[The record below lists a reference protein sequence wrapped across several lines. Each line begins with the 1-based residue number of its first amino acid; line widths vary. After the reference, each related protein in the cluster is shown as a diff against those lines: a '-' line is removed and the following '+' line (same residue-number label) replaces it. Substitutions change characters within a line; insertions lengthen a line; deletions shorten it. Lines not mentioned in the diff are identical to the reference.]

1 VRLSK
6 PALGFYFIHAARG
19 RRICTAMYSLSTCWN
34 SHRHTDGR
42 AMLEEIRDLGFE
54 YAELSHGIR
63 LSLIPGIFEAVDAGV
78 IKISSLHNFCP
89 LPMGVNTAAPNIFK
103 FTAENPRERENAVR
117 HTLKTIETAERLKA
131 PLVVLHM
138 GAVEMKEYTDKLLE
152 MVKDGKKDTPKYQK
166 LFEEAEDRRALLSEK
181 PMQYAYEIL
190 RKLIAEVEPRGIKLG
205 IENREAVEEILFE
218 NDYPFFLHEFQ
229 SPSVVYWHD
238 TGHAQIKENLGFI
251 DHAQHLKAL
260 QRRLYGFHI
269 HDVEFPGRDHRAPGT
284 GMIKFETLKPFVKP
298 EHVKIFEFSP
308 SLSVEEVKAGVAHI
322 KSVWGNE

>member
-1 VRLSK
+1 
-6 PALGFYFIHAARG
+6 
-19 RRICTAMYSLSTCWN
+19 
-34 SHRHTDGR
+34 
-42 AMLEEIRDLGFE
+42 MLEEIRDLGFD
-54 YAELSHGIR
+54 YAELSHGVR

-78 IKISSLHNFCP
+78 IRISSLHNFCP

-103 FTAENPRERENAVR
+103 FTAENARERENAVR
-117 HTLKTIETAERLKA
+117 HTLKTIETAERVKA
-131 PLVVLHM
+131 PLIVLHM
-138 GAVEMKEYTDKLLE
+138 GAVEMKEYTDKLLD
-152 MVKDGKKDTPKYQK
+152 MVKEGKKDTPKYQK
-166 LFEEAEDRRALLSEK
+166 LFEEAEDRRAVLSEK

-205 IENREAVEEILFE
+205 IENREAVEEILFD

-260 QRRLYGFHI
+260 QRRLYGFHV

-284 GMIKFETLKPFVKP
+284 GMVKFGELKPFVKP
-298 EHVKIFEFSP
+298 EHLKIFEFSP
-308 SLSVEEVKAGVAHI
+308 SLTVEEVNAGIAHI
-322 KSVWGNE
+322 KSLWGDE

>member
-1 VRLSK
+1 
-6 PALGFYFIHAARG
+6 
-19 RRICTAMYSLSTCWN
+19 
-34 SHRHTDGR
+34 
-42 AMLEEIRDLGFE
+42 MLEEIRDLGFE

-63 LSLIPGIFEAVDAGV
+63 ISLVPGIFEAVDAGV

-89 LPMGVNTAAPNIFK
+89 LPMGVNVAAPNIFK
-103 FTAENPRERENAVR
+103 FTAENARERENAVR
-117 HTLKTIETAERLKA
+117 HTLKTIETAERVKA
-131 PLVVLHM
+131 PLIVLHM
-138 GAVEMKEYTDKLLE
+138 GSVEMKEYTDKLLE
-152 MVKDGKKDTPKYQK
+152 MVKEGKKDTPKYQK
-166 LFEEAEDRRALLSEK
+166 LVEEMEDRRAVLSEK

-190 RKLIAEVEPRGIKLG
+190 RTLIAEVEPRGIKLG

-238 TGHAQIKENLGFI
+238 TGHAQIKENLGLI

-260 QRRLYGFHI
+260 QRRLYGFHV

-284 GMIKFETLKPFVKP
+284 GMVKFDALKPFVKP
-298 EHVKIFEFSP
+298 EHIKIFEFSP
-308 SLSVEEVKAGVAHI
+308 SLTVDEVKAGVAHI

>member
-1 VRLSK
+1 
-6 PALGFYFIHAARG
+6 
-19 RRICTAMYSLSTCWN
+19 
-34 SHRHTDGR
+34 
-42 AMLEEIRDLGFE
+42 MLEEIRELGFD

-63 LSLIPGIFEAVDAGV
+63 LSLLPGIFDAVDAGV
-78 IKISSLHNFCP
+78 IRISSLHNFCP

-103 FTAENPRERENAVR
+103 FTAENARERENAVR
-117 HTLKTIETAERLKA
+117 HTLKTIETAERVKA
-131 PLVVLHM
+131 PLIVLHM
-138 GAVEMKEYTDKLLE
+138 GAVEMKEYTDKLLD
-152 MVKDGKKDTPKYQK
+152 MVKEGKKDTPKYQK
-166 LFEEAEDRRALLSEK
+166 LFEEAENRRAVLSEK
-181 PMQYAYEIL
+181 PMLYAYEIL

-284 GMIKFETLKPFVKP
+284 GMIKFGELKPFVKP
-298 EHVKIFEFSP
+298 EHLKIFEFSP
-308 SLSVEEVKAGVAHI
+308 SLTVEEVRAGIAHI
-322 KSVWGNE
+322 KSLWGSE